1 MIPNFSI
8 ENGLKGV
15 IAGIDEVGRGSICGS
30 VYAACVVLNRE
41 KYPEG
46 INDSKKLS
54 EKKREEIFKEILEY
68 EERKILYYGI
78 GSVTPIVIDQIN
90 IRNATKL
97 AMEFAYA
104 NYVQKY
110 VVPEINT
117 ALIDGDFIPSLIVNS
132 IPIIKGDQKSLSIAC
147 ASIIAKVTRDR
158 EMCEMDP
165 QYPQYGWI
173 RNKGYGTKE
182 HKLAI
187 KKYGLV
193 KGFHRR
199 TFCHI

>member
-1 MIPNFSI
+1 MMPDFSI
-8 ENGLKGV
+8 ENDLKGV
-15 IAGIDEVGRGSICGS
+15 IAGIDEAGRGSLCGS

-41 KYPEG
+41 KYPKD

-54 EKKREEIFKEILEY
+54 EKKREDIFKKIVEY
-68 EERKILYYGI
+68 EERKLLFYGI
-78 GSVTPIVIDQIN
+78 GSVTPIVVDQIN

-104 NYVQKY
+104 DFVRKY
-110 VVPEINT
+110 VVPEIKT
-117 ALIDGDFIPSLIVNS
+117 AIIDGDFIPSLVVNS

-158 EMCEMDP
+158 EVCEMDL
-165 QYPQYGWI
+165 QYPQYGWL

-182 HKLAI
+182 HKAAI
-187 KKYGLV
+187 KKYGLI